1 MAYLPDRENTGFM
14 RIVWSIAAAKLVFQ
28 LAIANRYGIFC
39 DELYYVACSRHLAAG
54 YVDQPPLI
62 AFVTWFARHVF
73 GDSLFALR
81 LLPAIAG
88 AALVWLTGRLAK
100 EMGGGVFAQGMAA
113 LAAACVPI
121 YMTMHHWMTMNAFE
135 PLIWTGCAWCVVRA
149 INSDDGRYWGWF
161 GVLVGVGMENKY
173 GVAFFVTGVAAG
185 LLATRERKWIATRWM
200 WIGAAAALAIFLPNL
215 IWLGRHDFPFL
226 ELMRN
231 VRASGR
237 DVVRAPI
244 PFIADQALIM
254 NPVLFPLWVA
264 GVVNLFFTR
273 YRLLAWTFVVVI
285 AMLIVLGGK
294 DYYAAPLYPMAFAG
308 GALGFETITRNR
320 AQWSRVAYAVLLI
333 IVTIALAPM
342 AAPVLSAEGFIR
354 YQKAI
359 GLEPP
364 QIEHHNNGPLPQYFA
379 DEFGWE
385 DMAREVARVYHSLSP
400 AEQVRAAIYGN
411 NYAEAGAI
419 DLYGPK
425 YGLPKAISGHQ
436 NYWYWGPRDYTGD
449 IVIVMGSDGTGDR
462 EHFASVEVAGHVG
475 HPYAR
480 RDRWFPV
487 LLCRGLKG
495 DLRTVWGSTKHW
507 D

>member
-1 MAYLPDRENTGFM
+1 MK
-14 RIVWSIAAAKLVFQ
+14 IVLSLAAAKLVFQ

-39 DELYYVACSRHLAAG
+39 DELYYIACSNHLAAG

-62 AFVTWFARHVF
+62 AIITWFARHVF

-88 AALVWLTGRLAK
+88 PALVLLTARLAR
-100 EMGGGVFAQGMAA
+100 EMGGGVFAQAMAA
-113 LAAACVPI
+113 LAVACVPI

-135 PLIWTGCAWCVVRA
+135 PLVWTGCAWCIVRA
-149 INSDDGRYWGWF
+149 INTGDGRYWLWF

-173 GVAFFVTGVAAG
+173 GVAFFVFGVAVA
-185 LLATRERKWIATRWM
+185 LLLTRERKWIASRWM
-200 WIGAAAALAIFLPNL
+200 WIGAAAAVAIFLPNL
-215 IWLGRHDFPFL
+215 IWLIRHDFPFL

-254 NPVLFPLWVA
+254 NPLLAPLWA
-264 GVVNLFFTR
+264 GGVVFLFFSR
-273 YRLLAWTFVVVI
+273 YRVLAWTFVVVL
-285 AMLIVLGGK
+285 ATFIVLGGK
-294 DYYAAPLYPMAFAG
+294 DYYVAPLYPMAFAG
-308 GALGFETITRNR
+308 GALAFEAITRTR
-320 AQWSRVAYAVLLI
+320 ALWSRAVYAAVLVI
-333 IVTIALAPM
+333 ATVALAPM
-342 AAPVLSAEGFIR
+342 AAPVLPAEMFTR

-359 GLEPP
+359 GLAPP
-364 QIEHHNNGPLPQYFA
+364 QIEHHDNGPLPQWFA

-385 DMAREVARVYHSLSP
+385 DMVREVAHVYNSLTP
-400 AEQVRAAIYGN
+400 EERARTAIFGN

-419 DLYGPK
+419 DLYGSK
-425 YGLPKAISGHQ
+425 YGLPKAICNHQ
-436 NYWYWGPRDYTGD
+436 NYWYWGPRNYTGD

-462 EHFASVEVAGHVG
+462 THFETVEFAGLVG

-480 RDRWFPV
+480 RDRHFPL
-487 LLCRGLKG
+487 LLCRGLTV
-495 DLRTVWGSTKHW
+495 DLREAWASTKHW